1 MTIKLNKN
9 LAIPTG
15 LALAM
20 GLAAW
25 SPALAQSTEPAK
37 AKKMTEAMEHS
48 KTEHSRK
55 MMDRCHD
62 MMATMKAQDAELAA
76 LVASM
81 NSAPK
86 DSRVDLMADII
97 TKLAD
102 QRAAMHARMAE
113 MHMEMMK
120 HMQLGEGA
128 TPHHSMKKEMDKKAE
143 EHKERP

>member
-37 AKKMTEAMEHS
+37 AKKMTMEHS

-120 HMQLGEGA
+120 HMQMGEGA

-143 EHKERP
+143 EHKEQP